1 VHYCL
6 CVCVCARVCARVFS
20 YVIVYLCM
28 CVLRYAYLFVSVRVS
43 VLVCVYVRAVAARWH
58 LSLPWGMPLHKQA
71 LTALNQLNFSSH
83 TTHNTHTLITWIFL
97 SKAAAFA
104 IISEEG
110 EKGPCL
116 WRHVVLASAVGARV
130 L

>member
-1 VHYCL
+1 
-6 CVCVCARVCARVFS
+6 
-20 YVIVYLCM
+20 M

-97 SKAAAFA
+97 SKAAALQEPECSKG
-104 IISEEG
+104 SERG
-110 EKGPCL
+110 SSRDPC
-116 WRHVVLASAVGARV
+116 
-130 L
+130 